1 MVASHPTRLCG
12 APAAL
17 SPTCWPQR
25 KQRPVGP
32 RALALGHM
40 GPRALR
46 HVGRACVPGSN
57 PVYQAAPAMENLPAL
72 GDAPPAGGRSKC
84 SRGLGETPSAVLS
97 LHEASIGL
105 AAITTFIG

>member
-1 MVASHPTRLCG
+1 MASRPTRVCG
-12 APAAL
+12 VPAAL

-32 RALALGHM
+32 WAHR
-40 GPRALR
+40 GPSALR

-72 GDAPPAGGRSKC
+72 GDAPPAGVRSKC

-97 LHEASIGL
+97 LHEAFIGL
-105 AAITTFIG
+105 AAITTFTG